1 MEVVEFYL
9 NKIKKLILLDEIQTV
24 ILKQILDDFYRE
36 IMMTDARNE
45 AWMEGYLEGKGYKK
59 DKGD

>member
-45 AWMEGYLEGKGYKK
+45 A
-59 DKGD
+59 